1 MLKNSRGEKWKSVVV
16 DQSLWHSLTQ
26 QTFDGLKEKLSELK
40 TMVGVYL
47 DEYICTAQY
56 TFVIEEFGKVL
67 LLAKCPLVG
76 KNKREIKYS
85 SEFADHDA
93 KFSAALDYLQ
103 ANGFED
109 AYVLNDE
116 GSFNPKSFSWR
127 RFTIGQLVDVETR
140 FTLLYS
146 DLDEDKQSGSIIIS
160 QTPNIDRTF
169 LKRAVTTFDIA
180 VNAFKLPFQL

>member
-1 MLKNSRGEKWKSVVV
+1 MLKDSRGEKWKSVV

-85 SEFADHDA
+85 SEFAD
-93 KFSAALDYLQ
+93 Q
-103 ANGFED
+103 
-109 AYVLNDE
+109 
-116 GSFNPKSFSWR
+116 
-127 RFTIGQLVDVETR
+127 IQL
-140 FTLLYS
+140 
-146 DLDEDKQSGSIIIS
+146 
-160 QTPNIDRTF
+160 
-169 LKRAVTTFDIA
+169 
-180 VNAFKLPFQL
+180 